1 MPSKDTQ
8 FKKGQGGRPPG
19 VANKFTRTV
28 RETVLEVFKTAQD
41 DPELCLMALCRN
53 NPDLFYQIAAKLI
66 PNEVRAEVSSPEG
79 IQITFIKD
87 ADSPPIG
94 TDPES
99 NFGLPGE
106 SSGL

>member
-1 MPSKDTQ
+1 MPSSDTQ

-66 PNEVRAEVSSPEG
+66 PTEVKAELYTPEG
-79 IQITFIKD
+79 IKIYYGND
-87 ADSPPIG
+87 PGCAPIG
-94 TDPES
+94 ANPES
-99 NFGLPGE
+99 DTRLLGE
-106 SSGL
+106 